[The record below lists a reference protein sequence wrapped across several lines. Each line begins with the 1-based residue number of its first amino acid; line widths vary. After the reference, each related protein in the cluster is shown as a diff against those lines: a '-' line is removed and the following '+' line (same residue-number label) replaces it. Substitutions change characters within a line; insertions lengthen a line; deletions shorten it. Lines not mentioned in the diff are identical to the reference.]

1 MKYTIINVDT
11 GSALEMNFKS
21 EEQLNEWLEI
31 NKNFKSLGKSKNDLP
46 TRHVRMQRWKEKMI
60 YLVDGGHNEK

>member
-1 MKYTIINVDT
+1 MKYTIVNVDT

-46 TRHVRMQRWKEKMI
+46 TRHVRMQRWKDKDDI
-60 YLVDGGHNEK
+60 FSGWGS